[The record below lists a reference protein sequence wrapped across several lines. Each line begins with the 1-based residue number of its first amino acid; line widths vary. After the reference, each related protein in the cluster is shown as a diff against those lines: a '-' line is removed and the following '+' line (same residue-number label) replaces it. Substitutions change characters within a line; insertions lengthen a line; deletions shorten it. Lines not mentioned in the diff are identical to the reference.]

1 MAFMLYRTARLA
13 DGTLRYRYVHDVA
26 LAGDGLIYTA
36 CKKYLGQTDVGWTVS
51 NSDLL
56 AAGGHNASEHALV
69 IDVAPKR
76 PTVSLYEIRSI
87 SGYTYRTWTPL
98 MLTMEM
104 LFGDA
109 EPTTSLEVMK
119 REFTDGECERL
130 PVREFL
136 YLIGGYAEGSWNW
149 GGNSR
154 TTAALL
160 FDDAWNYF
168 QQQLDSALV
177 PNAAK

>member
-1 MAFMLYRTARLA
+1 MAFMLYQTAKLA
-13 DGTLRYRYVHDVA
+13 DDTLRYRYAHDVV

-36 CKKYLGQTDVGWTVS
+36 CKKYLGEEDVGWTVS
-51 NSDLL
+51 SSDLL
-56 AAGGHNASEHALV
+56 AAGGFHPSEHSLV

-76 PTVSLYEIRSI
+76 PTVSLYEIKSI
-87 SGYTYRTWTPL
+87 SGYSYDTWTPL

-109 EPTTSLEVMK
+109 PPTTSPEAMK
-119 REFTDGECERL
+119 RGFTDRECKRL
-130 PVREFL
+130 VVREFL

-160 FDDAWNYF
+160 FDDAWDYF
-168 QQQLDSALV
+168 GQQMV
-177 PNAAK
+177 NTR

>member
-1 MAFMLYRTARLA
+1 MAFMLYHTAKLA
-13 DGTLRYRYVHDVA
+13 DRTSRYRYANDVV

-36 CKKYLGQTDVGWTVS
+36 CKKYLGEEDVGWTVS

-56 AAGGHNASEHALV
+56 AAGGFNPSEHALV

-76 PTVSLYEIRSI
+76 PTVSLYEIKSI
-87 SGYTYRTWTPL
+87 SGYSYDTWTPL

-109 EPTTSLEVMK
+109 EPTTSPEAMK
-119 REFTDGECERL
+119 REFTDGDCKRL
-130 PVREFL
+130 SVREFL
-136 YLIGGYAEGSWNW
+136 YLTGGYAEGSWNW

-160 FDDAWNYF
+160 FEDAWNYF
-168 QQQLDSALV
+168 EQQWTIHDETCSR
-177 PNAAK
+177 